1 MNHQIIVINLR
12 SIVDLTIIFLNHLNH
27 LRYFQDLHQKQV
39 LK

>member
-1 MNHQIIVINLR
+1 MTHQIMVINLH
-12 SIVDLTIIFLNHLNH
+12 STKDLIIIFLTHLNH